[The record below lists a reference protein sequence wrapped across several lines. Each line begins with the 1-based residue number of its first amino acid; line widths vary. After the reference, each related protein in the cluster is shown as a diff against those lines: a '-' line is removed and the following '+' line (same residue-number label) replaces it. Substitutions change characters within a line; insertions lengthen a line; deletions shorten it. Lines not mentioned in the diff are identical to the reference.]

1 MALKHLTISLKKW
14 RSLLVIILAALLLE
28 GISGTQYYL
37 TRQIMEGELEKRAES
52 ELTLKAILIKSNL
65 KDAEDILE
73 NLSGSSL
80 QNGD

>member
-37 TRQIMEGELEKRAES
+37 THQIMEGELEKRAES

-65 KDAEDILE
+65 KDAEDILV